1 VVSLFVALLWMQL
14 TPLELPPK
22 LESTV
27 ATIRSEPP
35 RQGHVRVIYHD
46 DLFLFVEGPHPDRRK
61 QHGSLFVHS
70 MRSTRLRR
78 WRQITAVSTAGGRFG
93 SSKPTNDADAKRLSV
108 ASMGWDFTMYAALPS
123 MPLPAAGG
131 GSFTLPDE
139 ISYDAATDFYE
150 MKLLSSWGVPSAETV
165 VYILRKDLV
174 EQFTKDQG
182 R

>member
-1 VVSLFVALLWMQL
+1 MLSLFFALLWMQL

-22 LESTV
+22 LDSTV

-35 RQGHVRVIYHD
+35 RQGFVRVIYHD
-46 DLFLFVEGPHPDRRK
+46 DLFLFVAGPHPDRRK
-61 QHGSLFVHS
+61 QHSALFVHS
-70 MRSTRLRR
+70 MRSPRLRR

-93 SSKPTNDADAKRLSV
+93 SSRATNEADAERLSA

-123 MPLPAAGG
+123 MPLPATGG

-139 ISYDAATDFYE
+139 ISYDANTDLYE
-150 MKLLSSWGVPSAETV
+150 VKMLSSWGVRSAETV

-174 EQFTKDQG
+174 EQFSKDQS